1 MVEPVT
7 TALAGIAL
15 VTKSVEFIKSN
26 IQTAQDIGQFVGAIE
41 NAFEG
46 EKQCL
51 KAREKKGA
59 DPFAT
64 ENVAQ
69 EIIDAKLAREHL
81 NEMKNL
87 INLRFGPNTWQ
98 EILLERKRRIDA
110 KKQAI
115 REERARRQ
123 KQMREIQEIIKYGGI
138 GIVAIAF
145 IGLVI
150 YIMMILAKP
159 ANAIE
164 VWGQEKSEPYDECQ
178 DFKTDVFICLNE
190 GADATYAR
198 YGREYK
204 GTLPRSDMYT
214 TCRLKKSEW
223 FEKDM
228 NKRAKDTSYKCT
240 YEHPQGSPDIQLT
253 TGPRFNCPR
262 NIECKV
268 RK

>member
-7 TALAGIAL
+7 TVLTGIAL

-51 KAREKKGA
+51 KARDKKGA

-98 EILLERKRRIDA
+98 EILTERKRRIDA

-123 KQMREIQEIIKYGGI
+123 KQAEEIGEIIKWGGI
-138 GIVAIAF
+138 GLTLIGFVA
-145 IGLVI
+145 LVI
-150 YIMMILAKP
+150 YVMIILMKP
-159 ANAIE
+159 ARA
-164 VWGQEKSEPYDECQ
+164 YDECQ

-190 GADATYAR
+190 GAEATYAR

-204 GTLPRSDMYT
+204 GKLPRSDMFT
-214 TCRLKKSEW
+214 MCRLKKQEW
-223 FEKDM
+223 FVDDKGGKDM
-228 NKRAKDTSYKCT
+228 SYKCT
-240 YEHPQGSPDIQLT
+240 YEHPQDLPDLIMT
-253 TGPRFNCPR
+253 TGPRYQCPR
-262 NIECKV
+262 NIQCKV
-268 RK
+268 K

>member
-7 TALAGIAL
+7 TVLTGIAL

-46 EKQCL
+46 ERQCI
-51 KAREKKGA
+51 KAREGK
-59 DPFAT
+59 DQFAT
-64 ENVAQ
+64 ENIAQ

-87 INLRFGPNTWQ
+87 INLRFGPTTWD
-98 EILLERKRRIDA
+98 EILGERKRRIDA

-123 KQMREIQEIIKYGGI
+123 KQAEEIGEIIKYVGI
-138 GIVAIAF
+138 GLTFVGF
-145 IGLVI
+145 VGLVI
-150 YIMMILAKP
+150 YIMIILMKP
-159 ANAIE
+159 ARA
-164 VWGQEKSEPYDECQ
+164 YDECI

-190 GADATYAR
+190 GAEATYAR

-204 GTLPRSDMYT
+204 GTLPRTDMFT
-214 TCRLKKSEW
+214 MCRLKKQEW
-223 FEKDM
+223 FVDDKGGKDM
-228 NKRAKDTSYKCT
+228 SYKCT
-240 YEHPQGSPDIQLT
+240 YEHPQDLPDLIMT
-253 TGPRFNCPR
+253 TGPRYQCPR
-262 NIECKV
+262 NIQCKV
-268 RK
+268 K

>member
-7 TALAGIAL
+7 TVLTGIAL

-46 EKQCL
+46 EKQCI
-51 KAREKKGA
+51 KAREGK
-59 DPFAT
+59 DQFAT
-64 ENVAQ
+64 ENIAQ

-87 INLRFGPNTWQ
+87 INLRFGPTTWD
-98 EILLERKRRIDA
+98 EILGERKRRIDA

-123 KQMREIQEIIKYGGI
+123 KQAEEIGEIIKYVGLGLTFV
-138 GIVAIAF
+138 GFV
-145 IGLVI
+145 GLVI
-150 YIMMILAKP
+150 YIMIILMKP
-159 ANAIE
+159 ARA
-164 VWGQEKSEPYDECQ
+164 YDECI

-190 GADATYAR
+190 GAEATYAR

-204 GTLPRSDMYT
+204 GTLPRSDMFT
-214 TCRLKKSEW
+214 MCRLKKQEW
-223 FEKDM
+223 FVDDKGGKDM
-228 NKRAKDTSYKCT
+228 SYKCT
-240 YEHPQGSPDIQLT
+240 YEHPQDLPDLIMT
-253 TGPRFNCPR
+253 TGPRYQCPR
-262 NIECKV
+262 NIQCKV
-268 RK
+268 K

>member
-46 EKQCL
+46 EKQCI
-51 KAREKKGA
+51 KAREGK
-59 DPFAT
+59 DQFAT
-64 ENVAQ
+64 ENIAK

-87 INLRFGPNTWQ
+87 INLRFGHGTWD
-98 EILLERKRRIDA
+98 EILALRKKRIDA

-115 REERARRQ
+115 REERARKQ
-123 KQMREIQEIIKYGGI
+123 KQAEEIGEIIKYAGI
-138 GIVAIAF
+138 GVVV
-145 IGLVI
+145 IGFLALVI
-150 YIMMILAKP
+150 YIMVILMKP

-164 VWGQEKSEPYDECQ
+164 IWGQEKSESYDECH
-178 DFKTDVFICLNE
+178 DFKVDVMICLNE

-204 GTLPRSDMYT
+204 GTLPRTDMFT
-214 TCRLKKSEW
+214 MCRLKKQEW
-223 FEKDM
+223 FVDDKGGKDM
-228 NKRAKDTSYKCT
+228 SYKCT
-240 YEHPQGSPDIQLT
+240 YEHPQDLPDLIMT
-253 TGPRFNCPR
+253 TGPRYQCPR
-262 NIECKV
+262 NIQCKV
-268 RK
+268 K

>member
-7 TALAGIAL
+7 TVVTGIAL

-51 KAREKKGA
+51 KARDKSGA

-81 NEMKNL
+81 NEMRNL

-98 EILLERKRRIDA
+98 EILTERKRRIDA

-123 KQMREIQEIIKYGGI
+123 KQAEEIGEIIKWGSI
-138 GIVAIAF
+138 GITFVAF
-145 IGLVI
+145 VGLI
-150 YIMMILAKP
+150 MYIMIILMK
-159 ANAIE
+159 
-164 VWGQEKSEPYDECQ
+164 Q
-178 DFKTDVFICLNE
+178 
-190 GADATYAR
+190 
-198 YGREYK
+198 
-204 GTLPRSDMYT
+204 
-214 TCRLKKSEW
+214 
-223 FEKDM
+223 
-228 NKRAKDTSYKCT
+228 
-240 YEHPQGSPDIQLT
+240 H
-253 TGPRFNCPR
+253 
-262 NIECKV
+262 
-268 RK
+268 

>member
-46 EKQCL
+46 EKQCI
-51 KAREKKGA
+51 KAREGK
-59 DPFAT
+59 DQFAT
-64 ENVAQ
+64 ENIAQ

-87 INLRFGPNTWQ
+87 INLRFGPGTWD
-98 EILLERKRRIDA
+98 EILTERKRRIDA
-110 KKQAI
+110 RKQKI
-115 REERARRQ
+115 REERAKRQ
-123 KQMREIQEIIKYGGI
+123 KQAEEIGEIIKYAGI
-138 GIVAIAF
+138 GVVVIGFVA
-145 IGLVI
+145 LVI
-150 YIMMILAKP
+150 YIMVILMKP
-159 ANAIE
+159 AKAA
-164 VWGQEKSEPYDECQ
+164 DECQ

-204 GTLPRSDMYT
+204 GTLPRSDMFT
-214 TCRLKKSEW
+214 MCRLKKQEW
-223 FEKDM
+223 FVDDKGGKDM
-228 NKRAKDTSYKCT
+228 SYKCT
-240 YEHPQGSPDIQLT
+240 YEHPQDLPDLIMT
-253 TGPRFNCPR
+253 TGPRYQCPR
-262 NIECKV
+262 NIQCKV
-268 RK
+268 K

>member
-7 TALAGIAL
+7 TVLTGIAL

-51 KAREKKGA
+51 KARDKSGA

-81 NEMKNL
+81 NEMRNL

-98 EILLERKRRIDA
+98 EILTERKRRIDA
-110 KKQAI
+110 RKQKI
-115 REERARRQ
+115 REERAKRQ
-123 KQMREIQEIIKYGGI
+123 KQAEEIGEIIKYVGLGLTFV
-138 GIVAIAF
+138 GFVA
-145 IGLVI
+145 LVI
-150 YIMMILAKP
+150 YIMIILMKP
-159 ANAIE
+159 VRAA
-164 VWGQEKSEPYDECQ
+164 DECQ

-204 GTLPRSDMYT
+204 GKLPRSDMFT
-214 TCRLKKSEW
+214 MCRLKKQEW
-223 FEKDM
+223 FVDDKGGKDM
-228 NKRAKDTSYKCT
+228 SYKCT
-240 YEHPQGSPDIQLT
+240 YEHPQDLPDLIMT
-253 TGPRFNCPR
+253 TGPRYQCPR
-262 NIECKV
+262 NIQCKV
-268 RK
+268 K

>member
-7 TALAGIAL
+7 TVLTGIAL

-51 KAREKKGA
+51 RARDKKGA

-98 EILLERKRRIDA
+98 EILTERKRRIDA

-123 KQMREIQEIIKYGGI
+123 KQAEEIGEIIKWGSI
-138 GIVAIAF
+138 GITFVAF
-145 IGLVI
+145 VGLII
-150 YIMMILAKP
+150 YIMIILMKP
-159 ANAIE
+159 ARA
-164 VWGQEKSEPYDECQ
+164 YDECM

-190 GADATYAR
+190 GAEATYAR

-204 GTLPRSDMYT
+204 GKLPRSDMFT
-214 TCRLKKSEW
+214 MCRLKKQEW
-223 FEKDM
+223 FVDDKGGKDM
-228 NKRAKDTSYKCT
+228 SYKCT
-240 YEHPQGSPDIQLT
+240 YEHPQDLPDLIMT
-253 TGPRFNCPR
+253 TGPRYQCPR
-262 NIECKV
+262 NIQCKV
-268 RK
+268 K

>member
-46 EKQCL
+46 EKQCI
-51 KAREKKGA
+51 KAREGK
-59 DPFAT
+59 DQFAT
-64 ENVAQ
+64 ENIAQ

-87 INLRFGPNTWQ
+87 INLRFGPGTWQ
-98 EILLERKRRIDA
+98 EILTERKRRIDA
-110 KKQAI
+110 RKQAI
-115 REERARRQ
+115 REERARKQ
-123 KQMREIQEIIKYGGI
+123 KQAEEIGEIIKYAGI
-138 GIVAIAF
+138 GVVV
-145 IGLVI
+145 IGFLALVI
-150 YIMMILAKP
+150 YIMVILMKP

-164 VWGQEKSEPYDECQ
+164 IWGQEKSEPYDECH
-178 DFKTDVFICLNE
+178 DFKVDVMICLNE

-204 GTLPRSDMYT
+204 GTLPRTDMFT
-214 TCRLKKSEW
+214 MCRLKKQEW
-223 FEKDM
+223 FVDDKGGKDM
-228 NKRAKDTSYKCT
+228 SYKCT
-240 YEHPQGSPDIQLT
+240 YEHPQDLPDLIMT
-253 TGPRFNCPR
+253 TGPRYQCPR
-262 NIECKV
+262 NIQCKV
-268 RK
+268 K

>member
-7 TALAGIAL
+7 TVLTGIAL

-51 KAREKKGA
+51 KARDKSGA

-81 NEMKNL
+81 NEMRNL

-98 EILLERKRRIDA
+98 EILTERKRRIDA
-110 KKQAI
+110 RKQKI
-115 REERARRQ
+115 REERAKRQ
-123 KQMREIQEIIKYGGI
+123 KQAEEIGEIIKYVGLGLTFV
-138 GIVAIAF
+138 GFVA
-145 IGLVI
+145 LVI
-150 YIMMILAKP
+150 YIMIILMKP
-159 ANAIE
+159 ARAA
-164 VWGQEKSEPYDECQ
+164 DECQ

-204 GTLPRSDMYT
+204 GTLPRSDMFT
-214 TCRLKKSEW
+214 MCRLKKQEW
-223 FEKDM
+223 FVDDKGGKDM
-228 NKRAKDTSYKCT
+228 SYKCT
-240 YEHPQGSPDIQLT
+240 YEHPQDLPDLIMT
-253 TGPRFNCPR
+253 TGPRYQCPR
-262 NIECKV
+262 NIQCKV
-268 RK
+268 K

>member
-46 EKQCL
+46 EKQCI
-51 KAREKKGA
+51 KAREGK
-59 DPFAT
+59 DQFAT
-64 ENVAQ
+64 ENIAK

-87 INLRFGPNTWQ
+87 INLRFGHGTWD
-98 EILLERKRRIDA
+98 EILALRKKRIDA

-115 REERARRQ
+115 REERARKQ
-123 KQMREIQEIIKYGGI
+123 KQAEEIGEIIKYAGI
-138 GIVAIAF
+138 GVVV
-145 IGLVI
+145 IGFLALVI
-150 YIMMILAKP
+150 YIMVILMKP

-164 VWGQEKSEPYDECQ
+164 IWGQEKSEPYDECH
-178 DFKTDVFICLNE
+178 DFKVDVMICINE

-204 GTLPRSDMYT
+204 GTLPRSDMFT
-214 TCRLKKSEW
+214 MCRLKKQEW
-223 FEKDM
+223 FVDDKGGKDM
-228 NKRAKDTSYKCT
+228 SYKCT
-240 YEHPQGSPDIQLT
+240 YEHPQDLPDLIMT
-253 TGPRFNCPR
+253 TGPRYQCPR
-262 NIECKV
+262 NIQCKV
-268 RK
+268 K

>member
-7 TALAGIAL
+7 TVLTGIAL

-51 KAREKKGA
+51 KARDKSGA

-81 NEMKNL
+81 NEMRNL

-98 EILLERKRRIDA
+98 EILTERKRRIDA

-123 KQMREIQEIIKYGGI
+123 KQAEEIGEIIKWGGI
-138 GIVAIAF
+138 AVTFIAF
-145 IGLVI
+145 VALVI
-150 YIMMILAKP
+150 YVMIILMKP
-159 ANAIE
+159 ARA
-164 VWGQEKSEPYDECQ
+164 YDECI

-204 GTLPRSDMYT
+204 GKLPRSDMFT
-214 TCRLKKSEW
+214 MC
-223 FEKDM
+223 
-228 NKRAKDTSYKCT
+228 
-240 YEHPQGSPDIQLT
+240 
-253 TGPRFNCPR
+253 
-262 NIECKV
+262 
-268 RK
+268 

>member
-46 EKQCL
+46 EKQCI
-51 KAREKKGA
+51 KAREGK
-59 DPFAT
+59 DQFAT
-64 ENVAQ
+64 ENIAK

-87 INLRFGPNTWQ
+87 INLRFGHGTWD
-98 EILLERKRRIDA
+98 EILALRKKRIDA

-115 REERARRQ
+115 REERARKQ
-123 KQMREIQEIIKYGGI
+123 KQAEEIGEIIKYAGI
-138 GIVAIAF
+138 GVVV
-145 IGLVI
+145 IGFLALVI
-150 YIMMILAKP
+150 YIMVILMKP

-164 VWGQEKSEPYDECQ
+164 IWGQEKSEPYDECH
-178 DFKTDVFICLNE
+178 DFKVDVMICLNE

-204 GTLPRSDMYT
+204 GTLPRTDMVT
-214 TCRLKKSEW
+214 MCRRKKQEW
-223 FEKDM
+223 FVDDKGGKDM
-228 NKRAKDTSYKCT
+228 SYKCT
-240 YEHPQGSPDIQLT
+240 YEHPQDLPGLIMT
-253 TGPRFNCPR
+253 TGPRYQCPR
-262 NIECKV
+262 NIQCKV
-268 RK
+268 K

>member
-7 TALAGIAL
+7 TVLTGIAL

-51 KAREKKGA
+51 KARDKKGA

-98 EILLERKRRIDA
+98 EILTERKRRIDA

-123 KQMREIQEIIKYGGI
+123 KQAEEIGEIIKWGGI
-138 GIVAIAF
+138 GLTLIGFVA
-145 IGLVI
+145 LVI
-150 YIMMILAKP
+150 YVMIILMKP
-159 ANAIE
+159 ARAA
-164 VWGQEKSEPYDECQ
+164 DECQ

-190 GADATYAR
+190 GAEATYAR

-204 GTLPRSDMYT
+204 GNLPRSDMFT
-214 TCRLKKSEW
+214 MCRLKKQEW
-223 FEKDM
+223 FVDDKGGKDM
-228 NKRAKDTSYKCT
+228 SYKCT
-240 YEHPQGSPDIQLT
+240 YEHPQDLPDLIMT
-253 TGPRFNCPR
+253 TGPRYQCPR
-262 NIECKV
+262 NIQCKV
-268 RK
+268 KK

>member
-46 EKQCL
+46 EKQCI
-51 KAREKKGA
+51 KAREGK
-59 DPFAT
+59 DQFAT
-64 ENVAQ
+64 ENIAQ

-87 INLRFGPNTWQ
+87 INLRFGPGTWD
-98 EILLERKRRIDA
+98 EILTERKRRIDA
-110 KKQAI
+110 RKQKI
-115 REERARRQ
+115 REERAKRQ
-123 KQMREIQEIIKYGGI
+123 KQAEEIGEIIKYVGLGLTFV
-138 GIVAIAF
+138 GFVA
-145 IGLVI
+145 LVI
-150 YIMMILAKP
+150 YIMIILMKP
-159 ANAIE
+159 AKAA
-164 VWGQEKSEPYDECQ
+164 DECQ

-204 GTLPRSDMYT
+204 GTLPRSDMFT
-214 TCRLKKSEW
+214 MCRLKKQEW
-223 FEKDM
+223 FVDDKGGKDM
-228 NKRAKDTSYKCT
+228 SYKCT
-240 YEHPQGSPDIQLT
+240 YEHPQDLPDLIMT
-253 TGPRFNCPR
+253 TGPRYQCPR
-262 NIECKV
+262 NIQCKV
-268 RK
+268 K

>member
-7 TALAGIAL
+7 TVLTGIAL

-51 KAREKKGA
+51 KARDKKGA

-98 EILLERKRRIDA
+98 EILTERKRRIDA

-115 REERARRQ
+115 KEERARRQ
-123 KQMREIQEIIKYGGI
+123 KQAEEIGEIIKWGGI
-138 GIVAIAF
+138 GLTLIGFVA
-145 IGLVI
+145 LVI
-150 YIMMILAKP
+150 YVMVILMKP
-159 ANAIE
+159 ARAA
-164 VWGQEKSEPYDECQ
+164 DECQ

-190 GADATYAR
+190 GAEATYAR

-204 GTLPRSDMYT
+204 GNLPRSDMFT
-214 TCRLKKSEW
+214 MCRLKKQEW
-223 FEKDM
+223 FVDDKGGKDM
-228 NKRAKDTSYKCT
+228 SYKCT
-240 YEHPQGSPDIQLT
+240 YEHPQDLPDLIMT
-253 TGPRFNCPR
+253 TGPRYQCPR
-262 NIECKV
+262 NIQCKV
-268 RK
+268 K

>member
-7 TALAGIAL
+7 TVLTGIAL

-51 KAREKKGA
+51 KARDKKGA

-98 EILLERKRRIDA
+98 EILTERKRRIDA

-123 KQMREIQEIIKYGGI
+123 KQAEEIGEIIKWGGI
-138 GIVAIAF
+138 GLTLIGFVA
-145 IGLVI
+145 LVI
-150 YIMMILAKP
+150 YVMVILMKP
-159 ANAIE
+159 ARAA
-164 VWGQEKSEPYDECQ
+164 DECQ

-190 GADATYAR
+190 GAEATYAR

-204 GTLPRSDMYT
+204 GTLPRSDMFT
-214 TCRLKKSEW
+214 MCRLKKQEW
-223 FEKDM
+223 FVDDKGGKDM
-228 NKRAKDTSYKCT
+228 SYKCT
-240 YEHPQGSPDIQLT
+240 YEHPQDLPDLIMT
-253 TGPRFNCPR
+253 TGPRYQCPR
-262 NIECKV
+262 NIQCKV
-268 RK
+268 K